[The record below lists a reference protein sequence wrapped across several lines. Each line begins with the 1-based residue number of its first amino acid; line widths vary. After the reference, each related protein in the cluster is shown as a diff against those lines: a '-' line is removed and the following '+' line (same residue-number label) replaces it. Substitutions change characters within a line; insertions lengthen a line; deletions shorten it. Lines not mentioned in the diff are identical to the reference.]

1 MQGGLGQVL
10 KVALPLTS
18 GIFVYFQPGALQLFF
33 ATQSLLSLCQTF
45 TLRNRL
51 VRRWL
56 GLLPLPPKVASPPGP
71 ATPGGLRT
79 WQDPSASRTPDAPTN
94 ARKNISVVDRYV
106 DAAKGRYT
114 NLKESVLGKE
124 EDREAAREKESYLS
138 KAEKYELTRRQQV
151 EWERE
156 NRNKIKIASGSS
168 SELAKR

>member
-1 MQGGLGQVL
+1 MQGGLGRVL

-33 ATQSLLSLCQTF
+33 ATQSLLSMCQTF
-45 TLRNRL
+45 ILRNKL
-51 VRRWL
+51 VRKWL
-56 GLLPLPPKVASPPGP
+56 GLLPLPPKVPSTPGP
-71 ATPGGLRT
+71 AAPGGLKT
-79 WQDPSASRTPDAPTN
+79 WQDPSASSTPDAPTN

-114 NLKESVLGKE
+114 NMKESVLGKE
-124 EDREAAREKESYLS
+124 EDREAARKKKSYLS